1 MYRTVLCAALAWSLC
16 GAAMAADPAHF
27 AIPAQPLADA
37 VLVFGGQASVSI
49 GSGRAAECGPAR
61 AVHGDYEIEDA
72 LTRLLTGTG
81 CTWRRVDAHAFVIV
95 RTAVGVPRPWR
106 RPAPAPPSVSDG
118 PPTQLDEVVVTA
130 TKEDLALSQLP
141 YALSV
146 QGGQDFD
153 TATRRDTAEL
163 ATRLSGLTVTNLGPG
178 RNKVFVRGLADGPL
192 TGQTQAM
199 VGLYL
204 DSTRLTYDVP
214 DPDLRLIDIER
225 VELLRGPQGT
235 LYGAGTI
242 GGILQI
248 VTRPPDLA
256 TYGADIFVG
265 GTIAEGTGVSRSS
278 DVVLN
283 APLIRDRLA
292 VRAVGYGE
300 VIAGSIDDANLGLE
314 NTGETVRQGVRLALL
329 WRIDP
334 AWSLTLGHVDQALHS
349 NDSQYAF
356 VALGGARRALSLREP
371 SRNDFDGLS
380 ATLSGDLG
388 WARLKIDTATQNHD
402 LDRRYDATMAAAGFG
417 GVGVTAYDERD
428 TIAARVTEATLSSP
442 RNGRLSW
449 LAGVFATEYTHNR
462 SAGLTQLSP
471 GRLLY
476 DASRQDHTDEVALYG
491 QASWALSDRLRVT
504 AGGRLF
510 RLDVKT
516 RATAHQSGVVSDFL
530 DDAQVDR
537 GFAPKIVVEYALRD
551 TVLVYAQSSE
561 GYRGGGFNTGAT
573 LGQVYG
579 SSGGLQPYRRYRSD
593 ELISYE
599 TGARIRAWND
609 SLALR
614 LAVFAVDWR
623 AVQSDRIGANG
634 LPFTGNLG
642 HARTVGLDGEL
653 AWTGGPWRI
662 DANLTIDDPNLN
674 APDPGSPLP
683 TGDDLSFVS
692 SSVVNLTVRRDLTLV
707 SHPAWIGGSLGYV
720 GGSTLIL
727 SSTERASSGGY
738 WTSGLS
744 TGVDFDTWGLSARI
758 DNLLGQNGDT
768 FAYGN
773 PFLVGRVDVT
783 TPQRPRALSIQLV
796 RRF

>member
-1 MYRTVLCAALAWSLC
+1 
-16 GAAMAADPAHF
+16 MAADPVHL
-27 AIPAQPLADA
+27 AIPAQPLPDA
-37 VLVFGGQASVSI
+37 VLAFGGQASVSI
-49 GSGRAAECGPAR
+49 GSGTAAGCGPSR

-72 LTRLLTGTG
+72 LTRLLAGTG
-81 CTWRRVDAHAFVIV
+81 CTWRRIDAHAFVIV
-95 RTAVGVPRPWR
+95 RASSGVRWPWR
-106 RPAPAPPSVSDG
+106 RPAPASRPSVFEA
-118 PPTQLDEVVVTA
+118 PLTRLDEVVVTA
-130 TKEDLALSQLP
+130 TKEDGALSQAP

-146 QGGQDFD
+146 QGGEDFD
-153 TATRRDTAEL
+153 ATTRRDTADL
-163 ATRLSGLTVTNLGPG
+163 VTRLSGLTITNLGPG

-248 VTRPPDLA
+248 VTRRPDLA
-256 TYGADIFVG
+256 TYGADIFAG
-265 GTIAEGTGVSRSS
+265 GTVAEGAGVSRSI
-278 DVVLN
+278 DVVVN

-300 VIAGSIDDANLGLE
+300 VIAGSIDDVNLGLE
-314 NTGETVRQGVRLALL
+314 NTGETVRQGMRLALL

-334 AWSLTLGHVDQALHS
+334 VWSLTVGHVSQTLHS

-356 VALGGARRALSLREP
+356 TALGGDRRALSLREP
-371 SRNDFDGLS
+371 SSNDFDGLS
-380 ATLSGDLG
+380 ATLSGNLG
-388 WARLKIDTATQNHD
+388 WANLKIDTAVQSQS
-402 LDRRYDATMAAAGFG
+402 LDRRYDATTAAARFG

-428 TIAARVTEATLSSP
+428 SIAARVTEATLSSP
-442 RNGRLSW
+442 RGGRLSW
-449 LAGVFATEYTHNR
+449 LAGVFATEYTHDR
-462 SAGLTQLSP
+462 WAELTQLGPVRS
-471 GRLLY
+471 LY
-476 DASRQDHTDEVALYG
+476 DVRRQDHTDEVALYG
-491 QASWALSDRLRVT
+491 QASWALTDRLKVT

-516 RATAHQSGVVSDFL
+516 RATANQSGVVSDTL
-530 DDAQVDR
+530 DDDLVDH
-537 GFAPKIVVEYALRD
+537 GFAPKVVVEYALRD
-551 TVLVYAQSSE
+551 TVLLYAQSSE

-573 LGQVYG
+573 LGQVYHAP
-579 SSGGLQPYRRYRSD
+579 GGLQPYRRYRPD

-599 TGARIRAWND
+599 TGARIRAWNH

-614 LAVFAVDWR
+614 LALFAVDWR
-623 AVQSDRIGANG
+623 AVQSDRIGADG

-642 HARTVGLDGEL
+642 HARNVGLESEL

-662 DANLTIDDPNLN
+662 DANLTVDDPNLN

-692 SSVVNLTVRRDLTLV
+692 SAVVNLAFGRDLTLA

-796 RRF
+796 RHF